1 MVKTSCFHE
10 KSCSY
15 VEVVCS
21 NITLTKA
28 VRLFSLKKKI
38 QNQTKTLAPLIL
50 YFIGYVLSVESY
62 L

>member
-21 NITLTKA
+21 NIILTKA

-38 QNQTKTLAPLIL
+38 PNQTKTLAPLIL
-50 YFIGYVLSVESY
+50 YFIGYVLSVQSY